1 MGWFQ
6 PIFDFIRQFWP
17 FEIVYSYQQGIRFWC
32 GNDVVELDPGIY
44 MFLPFFGRIEAVD
57 VKPDVMRLSGQELT
71 TRDGVGVTLA
81 VNVPY
86 EVNSARD
93 AFCNVQKFQDN
104 IADECR
110 TAVAQEIRSHTFAEL
125 LDTQGDVEERIADRV
140 AEVAGEWGVQIQ
152 RVNFADFIRT
162 KSISLSGR

>member
-6 PIFDFIRQFWP
+6 PIFDFLRQFWP
-17 FEIVYSYQQGIRFWC
+17 FQIVHSYQSGVRFWL
-32 GNDVVELDPGIY
+32 GNDTKELDPGLYAYI
-44 MFLPFFGRIEAVD
+44 PFFGSIEVVD
-57 VKPDVMRLSGQELT
+57 VKPDVMRLASQELT

-86 EVNSARD
+86 EVNDARA

-110 TAVAQEIRSHTFAEL
+110 TAVSAEIRSHTFAEL
-125 LDTQGDVEERIADRV
+125 LETQAEVEERIADRV
-140 AEVAGEWGVQIQ
+140 ADVVSDYGVQIH